1 MSPLISIVIELVLVV
16 AGAIGLGIYLRRRLP
31 ERWSA
36 WFAGGLA
43 FVGSQIL
50 RLPFLSAFA
59 AALPLLGIGPTTG
72 AYLPIVITVQLASSG
87 LFEETARY
95 VVMRW
100 LVKHVRDWKS
110 GVMFGA
116 GHGGVEAI
124 LVIGLASV
132 NVIALLAFGDTLL
145 AQTQAAAPAQVPA
158 LQAQI
163 AAVRGMQWWEPVLGV
178 YERVAA
184 VLLHIS
190 LSLLVMK
197 AVRGDNGRRAWL
209 WWLAAVAVH
218 AGANTVAVG
227 ANQIAGP
234 FAAEAVMTVIAA
246 IAVVIIA
253 RVRKAERAANTPPA
267 AAQAD

>member
-1 MSPLISIVIELVLVV
+1 MSPLIAIILEVLIVV
-16 AGAIGLGIYLRRRLP
+16 AGAIGLGIFLRRRLP

-43 FVGSQIL
+43 FVASQL
-50 RLPFLSAFA
+50 VRLPLLSAFA
-59 AALPLLGIGPTTG
+59 AALPLLGIGPTHT
-72 AYLPIVITVQLASSG
+72 AYLPILISVQLASSG

-95 VVMRW
+95 IVMRW
-100 LVKHVRDWKS
+100 LIKRVRDWKS

-132 NVIALLAFGDTLL
+132 NVIALLAFGDSLL

-163 AAVRGMQWWEPVLGV
+163 EAVRGMQWWAPVLGV
-178 YERVAA
+178 YERVGA
-184 VLLHIS
+184 VMLHIS

-209 WWLAAVAVH
+209 WWLLAVVFH

-227 ANQIAGP
+227 VNQIAGP
-234 FAAEAVMTVIAA
+234 FAAEGVLTFIAA

-253 RVRKAERAANTPPA
+253 RVRRAEQAANT
-267 AAQAD
+267 

>member
-1 MSPLISIVIELVLVV
+1 MSPLVSIVIELILVI
-16 AGAIGLGIYLRRRLP
+16 AGAIGLGVFLRRRLP

-43 FVGSQIL
+43 FVASQVL
-50 RLPFLSAFA
+50 RLPLLSAFA
-59 AALPLLGIGPTTG
+59 AALPLLGIGPTTP
-72 AYLPIVITVQLASSG
+72 AYLPVLITVQLASSG

-100 LVKHVRDWKS
+100 LIKRVRDWKS
-110 GVMFGA
+110 GVMLGA

-124 LVIGLASV
+124 LVIGLASI
-132 NVIALLAFGDTLL
+132 NLIALLAFGDTLL

-163 AAVRGMQWWEPVLGV
+163 EAVRGMQWWAPVLGV
-178 YERVAA
+178 YERVGA
-184 VLLHIS
+184 VMLHIS

-209 WWLAAVAVH
+209 WWLLAVVFH

-227 ANQIAGP
+227 VNQIAGP
-234 FAAEAVMTVIAA
+234 MATEGVLTVIAA
-246 IAVVIIA
+246 VAVVIIA
-253 RVRKAERAANTPPA
+253 RVRQAERAANSTPEVAPGA
-267 AAQAD
+267 

>member
-1 MSPLISIVIELVLVV
+1 MSPLVSIVIELVLVV
-16 AGAIGLGIYLRRRLP
+16 AGAIGLGIFLRRRLP

-43 FVGSQIL
+43 FVASQVL
-50 RLPFLSAFA
+50 RLPILGAFA

-72 AYLPIVITVQLASSG
+72 AYLPVLITVQLASSG

-100 LVKHVRDWKS
+100 GIKRVRDWKS
-110 GVMFGA
+110 GLMFGA

-158 LQAQI
+158 LHAQI
-163 AAVRGMQWWEPVLGV
+163 EAVRGMQWWAPVLGV
-178 YERVAA
+178 YERVGA
-184 VLLHIS
+184 VMLHIS

-209 WWLAAVAVH
+209 WWLLAVVFH

-227 ANQIAGP
+227 VNQIAGP
-234 FAAEAVMTVIAA
+234 FAAEGVLTVIAA

-253 RVRKAERAANTPPA
+253 RVRQAERATNATPVIAPA
-267 AAQAD
+267 D

>member
-1 MSPLISIVIELVLVV
+1 MSPLISIVIELLLAV
-16 AGAIGLGIYLRRRLP
+16 AGAIGLGVFLRRRLP

-43 FVGSQIL
+43 FVAAQL
-50 RLPFLSAFA
+50 ARLPLLSAFA
-59 AALPLLGIGPTTG
+59 AALPLIGIDPTTG
-72 AYLPIVITVQLASSG
+72 AYLPVLITVQMASSG

-100 LVKHVRDWKS
+100 VIKRVRDWKS

-132 NVIALLAFGDTLL
+132 TMIALLAFGDTLL

-163 AAVRGMQWWEPVLGV
+163 EAVRGMQWWAPVLGV
-178 YERVAA
+178 YERVGA
-184 VLLHIS
+184 VMLHIS

-197 AVRGDNGRRAWL
+197 AVRGDNGKRAWL
-209 WWLAAVAVH
+209 WWLLAVVFH

-234 FAAEAVMTVIAA
+234 FAAEGVLTVIAA
-246 IAVVIIA
+246 VAVVIIA
-253 RVRKAERAANTPPA
+253 RVRRAERATAAPVIAPA
-267 AAQAD
+267 A

>member
-1 MSPLISIVIELVLVV
+1 MSPLLSILLQVVIVI
-16 AGAIGLGIYLRRRLP
+16 AGAIGLGVFLRRRLP

-43 FVGSQIL
+43 FFGSQL
-50 RLPFLSAFA
+50 VRLPLLAVFA
-59 AALPLLGIGPTTG
+59 GALPLIGIGPTTA
-72 AYLPIVITVQLASSG
+72 AYLPIIIAVQLASSG

-100 LVKHVRDWKS
+100 LIKRVRDWKS

-124 LVIGLASV
+124 LVIGLSAV
-132 NVIALLAFGDTLL
+132 NTIVLLTMGDTLL
-145 AQTQAAAPAQVPA
+145 AQTQAVAPAQAQA
-158 LQAQI
+158 LQTQI
-163 AAVRGMQWWEPVLGV
+163 EALRNMQWWLPVLGV
-178 YERVAA
+178 YERVGAI
-184 VLLHIS
+184 LLHIS

-209 WWLAAVAVH
+209 WWLLAVVFH

-227 ANQIAGP
+227 VNQIAGP
-234 FAAEAVMTVIAA
+234 FAAEGVLTIIAA
-246 IAVVIIA
+246 VAVVIIA
-253 RVRKAERAANTPPA
+253 RAKAADYRRA
-267 AAQAD
+267 